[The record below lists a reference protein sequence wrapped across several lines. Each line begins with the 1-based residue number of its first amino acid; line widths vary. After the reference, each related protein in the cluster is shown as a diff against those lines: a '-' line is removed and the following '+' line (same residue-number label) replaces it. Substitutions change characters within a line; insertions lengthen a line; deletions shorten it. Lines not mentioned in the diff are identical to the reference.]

1 MFSFDFRSAFHHVQ
15 MHKAHKKFLG
25 FSLKVGRKKRI
36 YCFKNMRLGYR
47 DASRVITRVFRVPLH
62 SWRKRDLRMFIHI
75 DDGIG
80 AKKTKEEAREA
91 VKMVKKDLKYLEVEY
106 SRI

>member
-1 MFSFDFRSAFHHVQ
+1 MLPVSSTKKLKIESQAAVTNSIQRGDLMFSFDFRSAFHHVQ

-47 DASRVITRVFRVPLH
+47 DANRVITRVFRV
-62 SWRKRDLRMFIHI
+62 
-75 DDGIG
+75 
-80 AKKTKEEAREA
+80 A
-91 VKMVKKDLKYLEVEY
+91 
-106 SRI
+106 